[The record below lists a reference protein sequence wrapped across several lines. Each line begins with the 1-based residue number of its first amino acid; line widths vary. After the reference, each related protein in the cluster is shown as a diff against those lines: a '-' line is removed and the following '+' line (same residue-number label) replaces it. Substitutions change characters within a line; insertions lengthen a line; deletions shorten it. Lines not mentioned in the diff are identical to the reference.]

1 MWKGD
6 PGMTADFEII
16 FRCANQCRH
25 SSGAIHDP
33 RVTSCSVAEM
43 KNWIKQRISTEK
55 SPGVFL

>member
-1 MWKGD
+1 
-6 PGMTADFEII
+6 MTADFEII